1 MGERVL
7 AVRLFESMRAA
18 GCYGQDAMSEI
29 ESVLARKLN
38 TFITLSADELQRLAE
53 LQGTPQRIKRGKQLI
68 REGQAGSEAF
78 ILQAGWACSY
88 KDLASGGRQII
99 SFPIAGDFVGVR
111 SMLLKT
117 ADHSFEALTDAV
129 VSSVD
134 SASILQT
141 FSEFPRLGAAIL
153 WAASRDEAMVVEHL
167 VSVGRRS
174 AIERTAHFFMELGE
188 RLTFVGLNA
197 QAEFECPLT
206 QYVLADALGLSAI
219 HINRVLR
226 ELREIN
232 LLTMQHGTVTIHDL
246 KGLRELSG
254 FQGGYMQ

>member
-1 MGERVL
+1 MTENH
-7 AVRLFESMRAA
+7 
-18 GCYGQDAMSEI
+18 
-29 ESVLARKLN
+29 SVLARKLG
-38 TFITLSADELQRLAE
+38 TFITLSLEEQQRLAE
-53 LQGTPQRIKRGKQLI
+53 LQGTPQRIKRGKCLI
-68 REGQAGSEAF
+68 REGEARKEAL

-99 SFPIAGDFVGVR
+99 SFSIAGDCVGLR
-111 SMLLKT
+111 SILLKT
-117 ADHSFEALTDAV
+117 ADHSFEALTDAL
-129 VSSVD
+129 VSPVD
-134 SASILQT
+134 SASMLQT
-141 FSEFPRLGAAIL
+141 FSDFPRLGAAIL

-188 RLTFVGLNA
+188 RLTLVGLDA
-197 QAEFECPLT
+197 QAKFECPLT

-232 LLTMQHGTVTIHDL
+232 LLTMHNGTVTIHDL
-246 KGLRELSG
+246 QGLRRLSG
-254 FQGGYMQ
+254 FQGGYLH